1 MDKEFNIKHPITQ
14 QPLFIQENID
24 QYYSPELGIQIT
36 VDSSET
42 DEKKNVKKSVE
53 KFMSKTKYE
62 ATFNIKDGKLNDKVM
77 RDVEEFFN
85 QIGEMDTS
93 EPTPVESPKTEIVIK
108 EGGKEITLTTFC
120 RKPPASA

>member
-1 MDKEFNIKHPITQ
+1 
-14 QPLFIQENID
+14 
-24 QYYSPELGIQIT
+24 
-36 VDSSET
+36 
-42 DEKKNVKKSVE
+42 
-53 KFMSKTKYE
+53 MSKTKYE

-77 RDVEEFFN
+77 RDVEEFFS

-120 RKPPASA
+120 RKPSQGKPTATEKKPILSKSPASEEKQIQVRPPISEQIRKKST

>member
-85 QIGEMDTS
+85 
-93 EPTPVESPKTEIVIK
+93 
-108 EGGKEITLTTFC
+108 
-120 RKPPASA
+120 